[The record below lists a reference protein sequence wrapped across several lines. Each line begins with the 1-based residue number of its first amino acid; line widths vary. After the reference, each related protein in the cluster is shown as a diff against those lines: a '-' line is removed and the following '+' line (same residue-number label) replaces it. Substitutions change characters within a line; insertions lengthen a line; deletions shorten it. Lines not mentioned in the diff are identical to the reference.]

1 MRNKNKKTLII
12 EGLQVIETLSQH
24 LKAHTRRNEN
34 TLHVNH
40 KIHHLLYNPFT
51 FINAYAKIS
60 KNKGALTEGIQD
72 DKTIQLFGIEKAK
85 TLAKKIKNDNY
96 TFKPVK
102 RTWVPKPGKTTKRP
116 IDVPSQSDRI
126 VQEAIRGILEAIY
139 EPVFSEF
146 GERTKH
152 LSNNYG
158 FRPNKSCWS
167 AIEKLKLHSNRC
179 NVVIEGDIVSAYNNV
194 NHDILLKILSRR
206 IKDKK
211 FLKLIKDMLKSG
223 IMDQG
228 RFEHSLNG
236 TPQGGI
242 VSPLLF
248 NIYMF
253 EFDNYVYE
261 QCIVPILEENKRL
274 EKKPEA
280 KSRDYRKIAYETTK
294 AQKLYVKMRDH
305 YITNGG
311 DVNRAIAKET
321 RKNFK
326 KLLKERLSTTY
337 NDVRSLEKGAVY
349 TRYADDWVL
358 ALTCSK
364 AKAQETKEKL
374 KKYLKEHL
382 KMDLDENKTSITF
395 VTKGYKFL
403 GFEIRREST
412 KPKITKVLSK
422 KKNGKYTRAY
432 QRTTSRMLTI
442 EPDNSRI
449 MNRLRLLGM
458 CNKEYS
464 PKGVPRW
471 SSYDEFQ
478 IVQKYA
484 QIMRGI
490 YNYYKP
496 CQRLF
501 KLYRIS
507 YILQYSCAKTIAIRK
522 KISLPQVFK
531 KYSTDLIIYRNIE
544 TTKTTTIS
552 RQQFYDLSTLK
563 KMDQSKPFTNQ
574 VTEVSDPFRI
584 HEFWR
589 TKFKVFRECCICGS
603 MDNVQLHH
611 INSIASMKKK
621 KDNAAAIRSQLKR
634 LQIPVCHSCHKEI
647 THGKYSDPKKPI
659 EFYNE
664 FLAKL

>member
-1 MRNKNKKTLII
+1 M
-12 EGLQVIETLSQH
+12 GLLDIETRSKY
-24 LKAHTRRNEN
+24 LKEHTRRNEN
-34 TLHVNH
+34 IHHVNH

-72 DKTIQLFGIEKAK
+72 EKTIQLFGLEKAK
-85 TLAKKIKNDNY
+85 TIAKKIKNDDY
-96 TFKPVK
+96 VFKPVK
-102 RTWVPKPGKTTKRP
+102 RTWVPKPGKTKKRP
-116 IDVPSQSDRI
+116 IDVPTQSDRI

-167 AIEKLKLHSNRC
+167 AIERLRLHSRRC
-179 NVVIEGDIVSAYNNV
+179 NIVIEGDIVSAYNNV

-274 EKKPEA
+274 NKKPEVQ
-280 KSRDYRKIAYETTK
+280 SREHDKISYNTTK
-294 AQKLYVKMRDH
+294 ALKKYVKARD
-305 YITNGG
+305 YYRTNGG
-311 DVNRAIAKET
+311 DVNRAEAKET
-321 RKNFK
+321 KRIFK
-326 KLLKERLSTTY
+326 KHLKERLSTPY
-337 NDVRSLEKGAVY
+337 NDISKLEKGAVY

-364 AKAQETKEKL
+364 KKAQETKEKL

-382 KMDLDENKTSITF
+382 KMELDEDKTSITF
-395 VTKGYKFL
+395 TSKGYKFL
-403 GFEIRREST
+403 GFEIRRAST
-412 KPKITKVLSK
+412 TSKVTKVLSK
-422 KKNGKYTRAY
+422 LKSGKYIRTY
-432 QRTTSRMLTI
+432 KRTTSRLLTI
-442 EPDNSRI
+442 EPDNGRI
-449 MNRLRLLGM
+449 LKRLRLLGM
-458 CNKEYS
+458 CNKENF

-471 SSYDEFQ
+471 SSYNEFQ

-484 QIMRGI
+484 QIMRGLF
-490 YNYYKP
+490 NYYKP
-496 CQRLF
+496 CKRLY
-501 KLYRIS
+501 KLYQIS
-507 YILQYSCAKTIAIRK
+507 YILQYSCAKTLAIRK
-522 KISLPQVFK
+522 KIPLPQVFK
-531 KYSTDLIIYRNIE
+531 LYSTELIIYRNIE
-544 TTKTTTIS
+544 TTKTTTRA

-563 KMDQSKPFTNQ
+563 KMDQSKPFTNK
-574 VTEVSDPFRI
+574 VAEGSDPFRI
-584 HEFWR
+584 HEHWR
-589 TKFKVFRECCICGS
+589 TKFKVFNECCICGS

-621 KDNAAAIRSQLKR
+621 KDNAAAIRSQLNR
-634 LQIPVCHSCHKEI
+634 LQIPVCHPCHKDI

-659 EFYNE
+659 QFYNE